1 MHNRQSPLLSSEH
14 DPYVRGGTHYNE
26 LMAGDDEK
34 AVKAS
39 GLPLSENKESVVKEG
54 DIMLFRFD
62 M

>member
-1 MHNRQSPLLSSEH
+1 LLSSEH

-39 GLPLSENKESVVKEG
+39 GLPLSENKEAVVKEG